1 MVSRGR
7 RSFNRLQREDDKKED
22 EEEIIDLRNHITA
35 GEAARIREAKNLAHE
50 ALRLATEA
58 RKAVMRLKE
67 LRASLALPYREGNMI
82 GVDDT
87 STLREGD
94 DSCRSF

>member
-7 RSFNRLQREDDKKED
+7 RSFTRFHSEEEKKED
-22 EEEIIDLRNHITA
+22 EEEIDLRNHITA
-35 GEAARIREAKNLAHE
+35 GEAARIRDAQNLALE
-50 ALRLATEA
+50 AVRLATEA
-58 RKAVMRLKE
+58 REAVRRLNE
-67 LRASLALPYREGNMI
+67 YRARIALPYREGNMI

-94 DSCRSF
+94 DSCRSL

>member
-7 RSFNRLQREDDKKED
+7 RSFTRFHSEEEKKE
-22 EEEIIDLRNHITA
+22 EEEIDLRNHITA
-35 GEAARIREAKNLAHE
+35 GEAARIRDAQNLALE
-50 ALRLATEA
+50 AVRLATEA
-58 RKAVMRLKE
+58 REAVRRLNE
-67 LRASLALPYREGNMI
+67 YRARIALPYREGNMI

-94 DSCRSF
+94 DSCRSL